1 MSRRPRQRL
10 AVARAGFWKGV
21 HPSMAV
27 ASMCMVLAFLLFTVL
42 DVEMASG
49 IYQTVRRQIESFLS
63 WYYILAVCGILF
75 VCIYLAGSR
84 FGSIRLGNDDAR
96 PEFSTFSWL
105 AMLFSAGVGIGILFF
120 SISEPM
126 SYFDNSA
133 ASGHPN
139 NPHADHAGAYDLDE
153 RRAAHALQVTYYH
166 WGLHAWAVYVMAGL
180 CLAYFGYR
188 KKLPLTLR
196 SALYPVIGDRIY
208 GPIGHAVDLLALFGA
223 VFGVATSLGLGVK
236 QMAAGLAVLFGIDP
250 GLVTQLTLI
259 AVICAVATL
268 SAVSGIGR
276 GIRVISEW
284 NIYFTVVLLAFF
296 LFCGPFEWLMSFFAT
311 SVGGYLWNMV
321 PMGFWTAA
329 EPGGVAWQGSWTIF
343 YWGWWIAWA
352 PFVGMFIARISRG
365 RTLREFILGTLFAPT
380 FIAMFWIC
388 MLGGNA
394 LYMELRAEGGV
405 GTAGLIELV
414 RGGQLEAA
422 LYGTIERMTD
432 ISMLAWLVSALA
444 TVLLATW
451 FITSADSGTLVIVT
465 MLSLGS
471 DHPPQ
476 RFRVIWGATEGLVA
490 AALLVAGGLLALQA
504 ASIVAALPVSVVM
517 LAMTFGLLKS
527 LWQDSAAAAPGE
539 RPIAAPRT
547 AAATAGTRRGLRL
560 GAAKGSPEVL
570 DARNSPRWWPRA
582 LGSRGGLAGL
592 PTTTRRRD
600 APRP

>member
-1 MSRRPRQRL
+1 MSRRPRRRL
-10 AVARAGFWKGV
+10 AVAGAGLWKGL
-21 HPSMAV
+21 HPGMAL
-27 ASMCMVLAFLLFTVL
+27 ASMGMVLAFLLFTVV
-42 DVEMASG
+42 DVDTAGSA
-49 IYQTVRRQIESFLS
+49 YQAVRRQIESFFS

-75 VCIYLAGSR
+75 VCLYLALSR
-84 FGSIRLGNDDAR
+84 FGRIRLGDDDAR

-120 SISEPM
+120 SISEPL
-126 SYFDNSA
+126 SYFDNA
-133 ASGHPN
+133 EASGHPN
-139 NPHADHAGAYDLDE
+139 NPHADHAGAVARDE
-153 RRAAHALQVTYYH
+153 RRAAHAVQVTYFH

-180 CLAYFGYR
+180 CLAYFSFR
-188 KKLPLTLR
+188 RKLPLTLR

-208 GPIGHAVDLLALFGA
+208 GPVGHAVDLLALFGA

-259 AVICAVATL
+259 TLITAVATL

-276 GIRVISEW
+276 GIRIISEW
-284 NIYFTVVLLAFF
+284 NIYFTAILLAFF

-311 SVGGYLWNMV
+311 SVGGYLWNVV
-321 PMGFWTAA
+321 PMGFWAA
-329 EPGGVAWQGSWTIF
+329 SEPGGVAWQGSWTIF

-365 RTLREFILGTLFAPT
+365 RTIREFILGTLFAPT
-380 FIAMFWIC
+380 ALAMFWIC
-388 MLGGNA
+388 LLGGNA
-394 LYMELRAEGGV
+394 LHMELRAEGGV
-405 GTAGLIELV
+405 GTAGLIDLV

-422 LYGTIERMTD
+422 LYGTIQRMTD
-432 ISMLAWLVSALA
+432 ISPLAWIMSALA
-444 TVLLATW
+444 TFLLATW

-476 RFRVIWGATEGLVA
+476 RFRVVWGATEGLVA

-517 LAMTFGLLKS
+517 LVMTFGLLKS
-527 LWQDSAAAAPGE
+527 LSEDSAAGALPVGQAVHARAVP
-539 RPIAAPRT
+539 
-547 AAATAGTRRGLRL
+547 AATGTRR
-560 GAAKGSPEVL
+560 
-570 DARNSPRWWPRA
+570 
-582 LGSRGGLAGL
+582 
-592 PTTTRRRD
+592 
-600 APRP
+600 